1 MSFPI
6 PLNPRRQAFAELK
19 AGLDARHQQT
29 LLTRFTQDDPS
40 VIRTGFAELDR
51 ALGGGFARGTIATLE
66 GCASSGRTAIAA
78 RLLAVGTASGLA
90 ATVDDGTLYPPALAQ
105 AGVCLERLMVVP
117 ASEPLGIARVAD
129 ILLRS
134 HGFGIVLMP
143 AIPLKAV
150 IWTRLASL
158 AHHGNALLVVLG
170 LEAANEL
177 GYFASA
183 RVRCSLT
190 RVFWTHASGP
200 FCELAGYNIRC
211 AVIKNKRAAPGA
223 SATIRAIAKKPGTL
237 RERSLIETAPSSPV
251 RLGVSV

>member
-1 MSFPI
+1 MSFPV

-19 AGLDARHQQT
+19 AGLDARHRET
-29 LLTRFTQDDPS
+29 LLARFTQDDPT
-40 VIRTGFAELDR
+40 VVRTGFAELDR

-78 RLLAVGTASGLA
+78 RLLAVGTRSGLVA
-90 ATVDDGTLYPPALAQ
+90 AVDDGSLYPPALAR
-105 AGVCLERLMVVP
+105 AGVRLDRLMVMP
-117 ASEPLGIARVAD
+117 SSEALGIARAAD

-134 HGFGIVLMP
+134 HGFGIVLIP
-143 AIPLKAV
+143 AVPLKAAV
-150 IWTRLASL
+150 WTRLASL

-177 GYFASA
+177 GYFASS
-183 RVRCSLT
+183 RVHCSLA

-200 FCELAGYNIRC
+200 FCELAGYDIRS

-223 SATIRAIAKKPGTL
+223 CATIRVIAKKPGTL
-237 RERSLIETAPSSPV
+237 RERSLGALPSSPV
-251 RLGVSV
+251 RLRVSV